1 MTQAPAFGRPR
12 VFIAS
17 TTLAAQEGG
26 IAPTLRRLLGDEVQA
41 EVWNENMILPDEK
54 GQPRGRGEVMANLY
68 KAARYYDFVI
78 IVLGRSSGAA
88 QSGGAPAPQ
97 PLRDNLLFEMG
108 LFMGAL
114 GNRRTLVVLEPG
126 LAESELGLP
135 SDLRGHSFGN
145 PVVELL
151 SVSETALK
159 KQVDDIRDSI
169 LKANASAG
177 LSLLP
182 STGTAIGYFRNFI
195 QPVAEY
201 LLEETFMIDG
211 REYRAS
217 DTGYTIDIVM
227 PLTLEG
233 AGFKQRAKFL
243 EINQNVLEERKVTFK
258 NGRSYAFSV
267 RRGGDDRRLHLV
279 DFPTPLAASVDVISL
294 VIDDEMKSLVDI
306 DYTQA
311 DMTPAQMLEQKELAN
326 FELTL
331 AKLLR
336 LQAETG
342 TTPAGRQFPSRVRL
356 RRQDL
361 SEPLVD

>member
-17 TTLAAQEGG
+17 TTLAAGEGA
-26 IAPTLRRLLGDEVQA
+26 IAPMVGRLLGEEVQA

-54 GQPRGRGEVMANLY
+54 GRPRDRGEVMANLY

-78 IVLGRSSGAA
+78 VVLGRSAAPEPGAA
-88 QSGGAPAPQ
+88 PVPQ
-97 PLRDNLLFEMG
+97 PVRDNLLFEMG

-114 GNRRTLVVLEPG
+114 GNRRTFVVLEPG
-126 LAESELGLP
+126 LAESELRLP
-135 SDLRGHSFGN
+135 SDLKGHSFGN
-145 PVVELL
+145 PVVELS
-151 SVSETALK
+151 SVSNDELK
-159 KQVDDIRDSI
+159 SQVEAIRDSI

-201 LLEETFMIDG
+201 LLEDTFMVDG

-227 PLTLEG
+227 PLTLDG

-243 EINQNVLEERKVTFK
+243 EVNQDVLEERKVTFK

-267 RRGGDDRRLHLV
+267 RRGGDDRHLHLV

-294 VIDDEMKSLVDI
+294 VIEDEMKSLVDI

-311 DMTPAQMLEQKELAN
+311 DMTPAQMLEQKELSN

-336 LQAETG
+336 LQAESGSTS
-342 TTPAGRQFPSRVRL
+342 AGRQFPSRVRL
-356 RRQDL
+356 CRQDL
-361 SEPLVD
+361 SKPLVD